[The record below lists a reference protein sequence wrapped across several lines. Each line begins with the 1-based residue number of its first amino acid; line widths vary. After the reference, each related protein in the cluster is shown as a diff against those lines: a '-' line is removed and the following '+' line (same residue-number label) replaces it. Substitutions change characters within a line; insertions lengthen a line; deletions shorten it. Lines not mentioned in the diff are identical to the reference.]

1 MPGSKVRKLH
11 PGLRSRSPELT
22 DNLGFDATGKGLA
35 RIVRRVETTM
45 TASTP
50 SVEMIE
56 PPEAPQPRL
65 RVACKSASVDLKTLY

>member
-22 DNLGFDATGKGLA
+22 VIQGFDVIGKGLA
-35 RIVRRVETTM
+35 RIVRRVEITM

-65 RVACKSASVDLKTLY
+65 RVACKSALVDWRTLY